1 MAEEQENNEE
11 FDPAEVE
18 NQLKEIISDN
28 PDDEPIETDG
38 DGEEQSEE
46 DIEAEDDFDVDS
58 ALDGFE
64 PISLEGKISDD
75 EAREKAIERGW
86 REDGVDKY
94 GHRISA
100 IEFLERAP
108 FFRKFELMRNDI
120 DAVKKQNEKLAE
132 QSKQIA
138 KKAIEDQ
145 KKLVEGFKAEKER
158 LLAEDVLDKED
169 ITKLKDLDDK
179 INSTPVEEY
188 EEQDDEIVERYT
200 QAKEEWASD
209 HEWYGKNRA
218 MTVLADKV
226 GVEFAQSY
234 MEKHGVLPEP
244 EVTFKHVMEEVKK
257 DFPDDKPVS
266 RVASRQNRTVANRQI
281 QKKKSITELP
291 EDMQPVAKMVMQSTG
306 MSEEEYMNTY
316 EKNRG

>member
-1 MAEEQENNEE
+1 MAEAQENNEE

-18 NQLKEIISDN
+18 NQLKELISGNDD
-28 PDDEPIETDG
+28 PIEEPIDEPTD
-38 DGEEQSEE
+38 DP
-46 DIEAEDDFDVDS
+46 DPEDDFDVDS
-58 ALDGFE
+58 VLDGFE
-64 PISLEGKISDD
+64 PISLEGKITDD

-120 DAVKKQNEKLAE
+120 DEIRKENQKLADN
-132 QSKQIA
+132 SKKIA
-138 KKAIEDQ
+138 EKAIEDQ
-145 KKLVEGFKAEKER
+145 KKMVEEFKAEKER
-158 LLAEDVLDKED
+158 LLAEDVLDKDD

-179 INSTPVEEY
+179 INSTVVEEVD
-188 EEQDDEIVERYT
+188 EDETDEEIVKRYSE
-200 QAKEEWASD
+200 AKDKWASEHD
-209 HEWYGKNRA
+209 WYGTNRP
-218 MTVLADKV
+218 MTALADKV
-226 GVEFAQSY
+226 GVEFAQQHL
-234 MEKHGVLPEP
+234 EKHGVLPEP
-244 EVTFKHVMEEVKK
+244 EDTFKHVMDEIKK
-257 DFPDDKPVS
+257 DFPDEKPVQ
-266 RVASRQNRTVANRQI
+266 RVASRQNRAVANRQI
-281 QKKKSITELP
+281 TKKKSITELP